1 MFRERLYAFAWC
13 TTSGGFFLDWVLLF
27 VPAAKHMSS
36 QFGTDSKNVIFL
48 CGAQALL
55 GISTVTWKFL
65 LVFSWVPR
73 VAPGKNMSPSAS
85 SKCCHWKIH
94 LGPLR
99 PPFFP
104 RFFVMKC
111 LKDVLEK
118 KCCKRVFVETCC
130 RQVLEKSVI
139 DQSWSG
145 AL

>member
-1 MFRERLYAFAWC
+1 MYHFW
-13 TTSGGFFLDWVLLF
+13 WVLLGLSF
-27 VPAAKHMSS
+27 AFRSSCEKHVS
-36 QFGTDSKNVIFL
+36 QFGTDSKNVIFFVWGPGFVGHFYSDMEVSS
-48 CGAQALL
+48 CFFL
-55 GISTVTWKFL
+55 GPKGGTW
-65 LVFSWVPR
+65 
-73 VAPGKNMSPSAS
+73 KNMSPSAS

-104 RFFVMKC
+104 RFFVNGAVKVYKKTVVKC
-111 LKDVLEK
+111 WKDVLEK